1 MCTLNIFKPTQSI
14 LYKIVAGCTFIWE
27 CFIMITILLQQYL
40 KSKNNGLKYL
50 LRFKE
55 IIDIWK
61 RFVRDSFSK

>member
-14 LYKIVAGCTFIWE
+14 LYKMVAARTFIWE